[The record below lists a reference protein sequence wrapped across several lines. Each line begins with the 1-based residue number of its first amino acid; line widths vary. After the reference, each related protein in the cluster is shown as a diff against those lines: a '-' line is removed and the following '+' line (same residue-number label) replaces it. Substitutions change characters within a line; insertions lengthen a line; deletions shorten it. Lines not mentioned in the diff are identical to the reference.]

1 MLDTS
6 NKLSC
11 IEVTDNITEIHFTIK
26 SEWLDLS
33 LSACSEKLFNTFLQI
48 RNQIKFDKSYYH
60 IILEDECE
68 VEETEDFVDLYMV
81 ELVNAV
87 ILQDSLKFKE
97 ENWASS
103 SDVWDK
109 LNLTETLKRKLLN
122 YETIM
127 QYFNV
132 TILGKDGTV
141 VYQLL
146 ED

>member
-1 MLDTS
+1 
-6 NKLSC
+6 
-11 IEVTDNITEIHFTIK
+11 
-26 SEWLDLS
+26 
-33 LSACSEKLFNTFLQI
+33 
-48 RNQIKFDKSYYH
+48 
-60 IILEDECE
+60 
-68 VEETEDFVDLYMV
+68 MV
-81 ELVNAV
+81 ELINAV

-132 TILGKDGTV
+132 TVLGKDGTV